1 MEVEN
6 TEVVESTTNNNLAL
20 AKIADISMTDISM
33 DLFGDSKTKRI
44 TSMDLK
50 EEENQDLILNSIQ
63 QADYKINDEI
73 GQEIEVIGCVLTET
87 PTQTTN
93 EETGEI
99 IERKKHSVILFDSEG
114 FSHVTGSNP
123 CYLSFLQIIAL
134 KGKPTRD
141 NPLVLIPVKAPAKIK
156 GHEYLRLRIKTNK

>member
-6 TEVVESTTNNNLAL
+6 TEVVESTTNNLAL
-20 AKIADISMTDISM
+20 AKMTDMSM
-33 DLFGDSKTKRI
+33 NLFGDTKTKRI
-44 TSMDLK
+44 TSMDLTV
-50 EEENQDLILNSIQ
+50 EENQDLILNSMQ

-73 GQEIEVIGCVLTET
+73 GQEIEVIGCVLSET

-99 IERKKHSVILFDSEG
+99 IERKKHSMILFDSEG
-114 FSHVTGSNP
+114 ASHVTGSNS
-123 CYLSFLQIIAL
+123 CYLSFLQITAL
-134 KGKPTRD
+134 KGMPTRD
-141 NPLVLIPVKAPAKIK
+141 NPLVLIPVKAPARTQ

>member
-20 AKIADISMTDISM
+20 AKMTDMSM
-33 DLFGDSKTKRI
+33 NLFGDTKTKRI
-44 TSMDLK
+44 TSMDLTV
-50 EEENQDLILNSIQ
+50 EENADMILNSMQ

-73 GQEIEVIGCVLTET
+73 GQEIEVIGCVLSET

-99 IERKKHSVILFDSEG
+99 IERKKHSMILFDSEG
-114 FSHVTGSNP
+114 ASHVTGSNS
-123 CYLSFLQIIAL
+123 CYLSFLQITAL
-134 KGKPTRD
+134 KGMPTRD
-141 NPLVLIPVKAPAKIK
+141 NPLVLIPVKAPAKTQ

>member
-6 TEVVESTTNNNLAL
+6 TEVIESTTNNLAL
-20 AKIADISMTDISM
+20 AKMTDMSM
-33 DLFGDSKTKRI
+33 NLFGDTKTKRI
-44 TSMDLK
+44 TSMDLTV
-50 EEENQDLILNSIQ
+50 EENADMILNSMQ

-73 GQEIEVIGCVLTET
+73 GQEIEVIGCVLSET

-99 IERKKHSVILFDSEG
+99 IERKKHSMILFDSEG
-114 FSHVTGSNP
+114 ASHVTGSNS
-123 CYLSFLQIIAL
+123 CYLSFLQITAL
-134 KGKPTRD
+134 KGMPTRD
-141 NPLVLIPVKAPAKIK
+141 NPLVLIPVKAPAKTQ

>member
-6 TEVVESTTNNNLAL
+6 TEVVESTTNNLAL
-20 AKIADISMTDISM
+20 AKMTDMSM
-33 DLFGDSKTKRI
+33 NLFGDTKTKRI
-44 TSMDLK
+44 TSMDLTI
-50 EEENQDLILNSIQ
+50 EENADMILNSMQ

-73 GQEIEVIGCVLTET
+73 GQEIEVIGCVLSET

-99 IERKKHSVILFDSEG
+99 IERKKHSMILFDSEG
-114 FSHVTGSNP
+114 ASHVTGSNS
-123 CYLSFLQIIAL
+123 CYLSFLQITAL
-134 KGKPTRD
+134 KGMPTRD
-141 NPLVLIPVKAPAKIK
+141 NPLVLIPVKAPARTQ

>member
-6 TEVVESTTNNNLAL
+6 TEVVESTTNNLAL
-20 AKIADISMTDISM
+20 AKMTDMSM
-33 DLFGDSKTKRI
+33 NLFGDTKTKRI
-44 TSMDLK
+44 TSMDLTI
-50 EEENQDLILNSIQ
+50 EENADMILNSMQ

-73 GQEIEVIGCVLTET
+73 GQEIEVIGCVLSET

-99 IERKKHSVILFDSEG
+99 IERKKHSMILFDSEG
-114 FSHVTGSNP
+114 ASHVTGSNS
-123 CYLSFLQIIAL
+123 CYLSFLQITAL
-134 KGKPTRD
+134 KGMPTRD
-141 NPLVLIPVKAPAKIK
+141 NPLVLIPVKAPAKTQ

>member
-20 AKIADISMTDISM
+20 AKMTDMSM
-33 DLFGDSKTKRI
+33 NLFGDTKTKRI
-44 TSMDLK
+44 TSMDLTV
-50 EEENQDLILNSIQ
+50 EENQDLILNSMQ

-73 GQEIEVIGCVLTET
+73 GQEIEVIGCVLSET

-99 IERKKHSVILFDSEG
+99 IERKKHSMILFDSEG
-114 FSHVTGSNP
+114 ASHVTGSNS
-123 CYLSFLQIIAL
+123 CYLSFLQITAL
-134 KGKPTRD
+134 KGMPTRD
-141 NPLVLIPVKAPAKIK
+141 NPLVLIPVKAPARTQ

>member
-6 TEVVESTTNNNLAL
+6 TEVVESTTNNLAL
-20 AKIADISMTDISM
+20 AKMTDMSM
-33 DLFGDSKTKRI
+33 NLFGDTKTKRI
-44 TSMDLK
+44 TSMDLTV
-50 EEENQDLILNSIQ
+50 EENADMILNSMQ

-73 GQEIEVIGCVLTET
+73 GQEIEVIGCVLSET

-99 IERKKHSVILFDSEG
+99 IERKKHSMILFDSEG
-114 FSHVTGSNP
+114 ASHVTGSNS
-123 CYLSFLQIIAL
+123 CYLSFLQITAL
-134 KGKPTRD
+134 KGMPTRD
-141 NPLVLIPVKAPAKIK
+141 NPLVLIPVKAPARTQ